1 MKILHV
7 HDYFAPGNSRFGFD
21 LDRMLVER
29 GHVVHVLA
37 GVGDLGPDDGT
48 SMDGIAFHTYPYASG
63 LDGLAKY
70 RYGKRENRERFGR
83 LQQEHGFDAVVL
95 NQPLCAAGVLSHPE
109 SRKIPKIYSF
119 VSPWPEEWRIAN
131 PDAGL
136 VRRWVHYGSRKRMER
151 IALRASDAIM
161 VESRFIDAQLRK
173 LHPEI
178 DGGKVRLCPGA
189 VDLQRFDPGESRA
202 ECREKL
208 GLPREATILLTLR
221 RLVPRMGVNNLLRAL
236 RDLPEVRLVI
246 GGDGPLRGELE
257 REAKSLGDRVRFQGY
272 VPEAELPLLYRAADL
287 LVLPTR
293 ELEGFGLVAVEA
305 MACGTP
311 AVGTPVGAI
320 PEVLGE
326 LDSRLVLPGV
336 EPGEIARGISGVLG
350 DKDFLASVGSRCR
363 RYVADRFDWRKI
375 IDDIEKLFEDL
386 VGESSRHGR
395 E

>member
-1 MKILHV
+1 
-7 HDYFAPGNSRFGFD
+7 
-21 LDRMLVER
+21 
-29 GHVVHVLA
+29 
-37 GVGDLGPDDGT
+37 
-48 SMDGIAFHTYPYASG
+48 
-63 LDGLAKY
+63 
-70 RYGKRENRERFGR
+70 
-83 LQQEHGFDAVVL
+83 
-95 NQPLCAAGVLSHPE
+95 
-109 SRKIPKIYSF
+109 
-119 VSPWPEEWRIAN
+119 
-131 PDAGL
+131 
-136 VRRWVHYGSRKRMER
+136 
-151 IALRASDAIM
+151 
-161 VESRFIDAQLRK
+161 
-173 LHPEI
+173 
-178 DGGKVRLCPGA
+178 
-189 VDLQRFDPGESRA
+189 
-202 ECREKL
+202 
-208 GLPREATILLTLR
+208 
-221 RLVPRMGVNNLLRAL
+221 MGVNNLLRAL
-236 RDLPEVRLVI
+236 QDLPEVHLVI
-246 GGDGPLRGELE
+246 GGDGPLRRELE